1 MSSWLEDL
9 ERSLEERLDA
19 FLRANPDQT
28 VLLEEQHHKDRQRT
42 LLQRRRE
49 VQSDAKELRRQLI
62 ELAADVRDWTGRSH
76 KARQA
81 GAAELADR
89 AHQHVQ
95 TLMDQGRQRWQEL
108 DSLGERFRT
117 IEQELSQLANDNN
130 KPSPGRSLDDD
141 WALFEDEQELEDL
154 RRQSGLS

>member
-28 VLLEEQHHKDRQRT
+28 VLLEEQHLKDRQRT

-62 ELAADVRDWTGRSH
+62 ELAADVR
-76 KARQA
+76 
-81 GAAELADR
+81 
-89 AHQHVQ
+89 
-95 TLMDQGRQRWQEL
+95 
-108 DSLGERFRT
+108 
-117 IEQELSQLANDNN
+117 I
-130 KPSPGRSLDDD
+130 
-141 WALFEDEQELEDL
+141 
-154 RRQSGLS
+154 